1 MQPTNK
7 FFLIENTKAA
17 IVVSVAAL
25 HLFKKYLDTLL

>member
-7 FFLIENTKAA
+7 LFLVINTKAA
-17 IVVSVAAL
+17 IVISVAAL